1 LGLESLAAGRLCF
14 FSRPAWRACGN
25 PTGKAGKEPEG
36 GPFGQPKLEPDAE
49 PEGAPDPARVRLL
62 GLTESGLQLDV
73 FVYIK
78 TPDINE

>member
-1 LGLESLAAGRLCF
+1 
-14 FSRPAWRACGN
+14 
-25 PTGKAGKEPEG
+25 
-36 GPFGQPKLEPDAE
+36 
-49 PEGAPDPARVRLL
+49 VRLL